1 MATRGIQQIKSLTFL
16 YCEYG
21 GSSSTIRQYL
31 NSQKIIKLAESNPNV
46 EINVRPRGNRH
57 PNIRA
62 EYINGKFKQIGI
74 KNEDMKFVEKS
85 IEKLLNSSGRKITKI
100 TKDIKTFRPSV
111 QGVWTPYLD
120 ITKSDFDIQI
130 VQNEE

>member
-1 MATRGIQQIKSLTFL
+1 MATRGIQQIKSLTIR

-21 GSSSTIRQYL
+21 GSSSTVRQYL
-31 NSQKIIKLAESNPNV
+31 NSNKIIQLAESYPKV
-46 EINVRPRGNRH
+46 EINVKVKGNRH
-57 PNIRA
+57 PNISA

-74 KNEDMKFVEKS
+74 KNEPMKAVEKS

-100 TKDIKTFRPSV
+100 NKDIKTFRPST

-120 ITKSDFDIQI
+120 IVKSDFDIKI
-130 VQNEE
+130 MQNEE